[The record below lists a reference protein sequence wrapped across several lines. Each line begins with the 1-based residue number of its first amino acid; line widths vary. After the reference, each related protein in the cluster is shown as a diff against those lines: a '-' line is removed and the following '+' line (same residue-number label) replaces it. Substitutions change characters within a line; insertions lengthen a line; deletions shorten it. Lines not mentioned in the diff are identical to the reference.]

1 LAAGGPES
9 RHPSAGVGVVSCGP
23 VIVNN
28 TPYAVAEA
36 VLAEPD
42 GREVYL
48 AIIKASFRWRPE
60 ATVEPLPEP
69 VPFAA
74 ADVYAGEPGKSG
86 LVTAGELTLPKPRV
100 DLLLA
105 GEIVPRAPVEALDCT
120 LELGRQLRKTL
131 RVFGDRYWRP
141 STTKSVLPSR
151 PKPFSRMPIAW
162 ERSFG
167 GTDPD
172 DPAVL
177 DLRNPVGRG
186 ICKNPRTLEGKPAPN
201 FEDPA
206 APIDDPLRRPAP
218 VGFGPIAP
226 YWRPRSERAGTYDAR
241 WESER
246 SPLLPKD
253 FDPRFLNAAPE
264 DQQLDRYLPDTE
276 LWLTDFTPGRRE
288 RIRLPAFAPALTVVE
303 GRTIFE
309 VSSVVDTI
317 VVEPAEARLSLVARA
332 VYRPKSVAAIATAYL
347 GPLSRGQRRALH
359 AGKPYLRLGG

>member
-1 LAAGGPES
+1 VA
-9 RHPSAGVGVVSCGP
+9 P

-28 TPYAVAEA
+28 TPYAVEEA

-42 GREVYL
+42 GRDVYI
-48 AIIKASFRWRPE
+48 AIIKGSFRWRPD
-60 ATVEPLPEP
+60 ATVEPLAEP
-69 VPFAA
+69 LPLVP

-86 LVTAGELTLPKPRV
+86 LLTASELTLPKPRV
-100 DLLLA
+100 DVLLA
-105 GEIVPRAPVEALDCT
+105 GEIVPRAPVEELDCT

-141 STTKSVLPSR
+141 STTKCVLPSR
-151 PKPFSRMPIAW
+151 SKPFSRMPIDW

-177 DLRNPVGRG
+177 DRRNPVGRG
-186 ICKNPRTLEGKPAPN
+186 ICRNPRTLEGKPVPN

-206 APIDDPLRRPAP
+206 APINDPLKRPAP

-226 YWRPRSERAGTYDAR
+226 YWRPRSDRAGTYDAR

-288 RIRLPAFAPALTVVE
+288 RIRLPPFAPALTVVE

-309 VSSVVDTI
+309 VPSVVDTI
-317 VVEPAEARLSLVARA
+317 VVDLAEARLSLVARA
-332 VYRPKSVAAIATAYL
+332 VYRPKSVAAVATAYV

-359 AGKPYLRLGG
+359 TGKPYLRLGG